1 MSPKPKHHRS
11 QLGLQFGLHYAHLK
25 TLGIRDDQDRNF
37 RATTT
42 LRVLTND
49 LHKEKKNYRLHFTA
63 DQYAGPIGF
72 GIFLR

>member
-25 TLGIRDDQDRNF
+25 TLGIRDDQDRNL

-49 LHKEKKNYRLHFTA
+49 LHKEKKTVDCILLPTSTRA
-63 DQYAGPIGF
+63 Q
-72 GIFLR
+72 